1 MKQEK
6 MFHKIVQS
14 ICNEMSL
21 VRSLGISGNYF
32 IIEVHLTKPTVE
44 LLKIESPC
52 YFGVNDGQYIIMK
65 CPVIEDSSNFVCTV
79 HKTNLDEEIE
89 DENKTV

>member
-1 MKQEK
+1 
-6 MFHKIVQS
+6 MFHKIVQL

-32 IIEVHLTKPTVE
+32 TIEVHLTKSTVE

-52 YFGVNDGQYIIMK
+52 YFGVKDEQYTIMK

-79 HKTNLDEEIE
+79 HKTNFGESR
-89 DENKTV
+89 TVD